1 MLSSNPVSTRAKGR
15 ISEDL
20 ALKYLEN
27 KGYKLLERNFT
38 VKGGEIDIIMEFDGF
53 IVFVEVKSLYVK
65 SDYSIFNAI
74 SKKKKNFLRKT
85 IDKWLLKNNLK
96 QRPWRVDEIAI
107 IKQSNNTYKIE
118 QFEFISLTD

>member
-1 MLSSNPVSTRAKGR
+1 MNSSNSVSTRAKGR

-20 ALKYLEN
+20 ALNYLQN

-38 VKGGEIDIIMEFDGF
+38 VKGGEIDIIMNFDGF
-53 IVFVEVKSLYVK
+53 VVFVEVKSLYEK
-65 SDYSIFNAI
+65 SEYSIFNAI
-74 SKKKKNFLRKT
+74 SKKKKLFLKKT

-96 QRPWRVDEIAI
+96 HLPWRVDEIAI

-118 QFEFISLTD
+118 HFEFISLTS